1 LDGSLTPSKTFKIQ
15 EYPTATPKRS
25 AKAGR
30 IPVVTCARC
39 AAPIPDGARFCP
51 ACGAALDD
59 ALTVGISLQPTRL
72 PGGPVG
78 VVSRRTPTPTP
89 GRAVASRSD
98 SGWLSS
104 SDSISHGRFTPG
116 SLLDSRYR
124 IIGLLGKGGM
134 GEVYRAD
141 DLRLGQPVALK
152 FLPEVL
158 RDEPVRLAQFHNE
171 VRTARQVSHPSVC
184 RVYDIGEVEGVPYIS
199 MEYVDGENL
208 ATSLRRI
215 GRFPEDKAAEIARQL
230 CAGLAAA
237 HQRGVIHRDL
247 KPANVMLDGAGRV
260 RIMDFGLAA
269 AGRVDDVRAGTPAYM
284 APEQLLGREVT
295 QRSDIFS
302 LGLVI
307 YELFTGRRA
316 YTAST
321 IGDLVNQ
328 HESRSLA
335 PPSEIVTTV
344 GAAIDHIIL
353 RCLDPDPDRRPASA
367 LAVAAALPGGDPLAA
382 ALAAGETPSP
392 ELVAAAG
399 EGAGFSLLVAWSML
413 AAIAAGL
420 VAVAGLALRDSPFD
434 RLRPEYSGD
443 VLTQKAREA
452 IAQLGYQSRARDA
465 AVGFEW
471 SALLIESMRKT
482 DGPAPQWDRVL
493 TQRPSPLTFWYR
505 QSPEPLV
512 ATTFHHD
519 LLTPGI
525 VDRADPPP
533 ISSDMIQVNVD
544 HRGRL
549 TYFEAIPPQ
558 RLRSPV
564 APAAV
569 DWAPLFRLAE
579 LDHAALQPVDPLW
592 TWLAGSDTRA
602 AWTGTWPGSGRPL
615 RVEAAAFGGRPVG
628 FMLIN
633 ESQPPWRMADDT
645 SGESTPY
652 LLLLMALAVLTLGG
666 SAILA
671 RRNIRDGRGDR
682 RGAARLAA
690 LVTIVL
696 MALWVCQVHVSDTFG
711 LFALFLLAVCT
722 SVFYGVILWTVY
734 LALEP
739 FVRRH
744 WPRVLVSWTNVLTG
758 HASDAV
764 VGRDVLIGV
773 ALGIWFA
780 LLFRSLARISGAGP
794 VTFPGEI
801 DLLLGLRSTIGVVL
815 QEALYAIRNVLM
827 YFFVLFSLRIVLRGR
842 WAAAIA
848 FTAFFT
854 LFNALGNDNAW
865 LGGVTGVLY
874 FGTAAF
880 VIIRFG
886 GLLAFVV
893 GSFVSSL
900 LFDVVLA
907 MDASAWYFGNTVF
920 VLAVVVTLA
929 IWAFYTATGRRP
941 FGAAVTGTA

>member
-1 LDGSLTPSKTFKIQ
+1 MP
-15 EYPTATPKRS
+15 A
-25 AKAGR
+25 AAG
-30 IPVVTCARC
+30 
-39 AAPIPDGARFCP
+39 PI
-51 ACGAALDD
+51 
-59 ALTVGISLQPTRL
+59 
-72 PGGPVG
+72 G
-78 VVSRRTPTPTP
+78 VVSRRTPAP
-89 GRAVASRSD
+89 AAAAQKSD

-104 SDSISHGRFTPG
+104 SDSISHGRFAPG
-116 SLLDSRYR
+116 TLLDGRYR

-152 FLPEVL
+152 FLPDGL

-171 VRTARQVSHPSVC
+171 VRTARQVSHPNVC

-215 GRFPEDKAAEIARQL
+215 GRFPEDKAADIARQL

-269 AGRVDDVRAGTPAYM
+269 AGRIDDVRAGTPAYM

-295 QRSDIFS
+295 QRSDIFA

-316 YTAST
+316 YTANT

-328 HESRSLA
+328 HESRSFA
-335 PPSEIVTTV
+335 PPSEVVSAIDS
-344 GAAIDHIIL
+344 AIDHIIL

-382 ALAAGETPSP
+382 MLAAGETPSP

-399 EGAGFSLLVAWSML
+399 EGAGFSRLVAWSMFG
-413 AAIAAGL
+413 AIAAGL
-420 VAVAGLALRDSPFD
+420 CAVLALGLYDSPFD
-434 RLRPEYSGD
+434 RVRPEYSRD
-443 VLTQKAREA
+443 VLTQKARDA
-452 IAQLGYQSRARDA
+452 IARLGYESRVRDA

-471 SALLIESMRKT
+471 NDLLLQSVAKT
-482 DGPAPQWDRVL
+482 DGPSTQWDKVF

-505 QSPEPLV
+505 QSAEPLV
-512 ATTFHHD
+512 ATTFHTD

-544 HRGRL
+544 HQGRL
-549 TYFEAIPPQ
+549 TFFEAIPPQ
-558 RLRSPV
+558 RQSSPV
-564 APAAV
+564 HATSV
-569 DWAPLFRLAE
+569 DWTPLFQLAG
-579 LDHAALQPVDPLW
+579 LDQAALQPVDPVW
-592 TWLAGSDTRA
+592 TFLAASDTRA
-602 AWTGTWPGSGRPL
+602 AWTGKWPESGRPL
-615 RVEAAAFGGRPVG
+615 RVEAAAFGGRPVA
-628 FMLIN
+628 FMTIGDW
-633 ESQPPWRMADDT
+633 QKPWRMADTT
-645 SGESTPY
+645 SSETTAY
-652 LLLLMALAVLTLGG
+652 LVLLLGVTIVVLAGA
-666 SAILA
+666 AILA
-671 RRNIRDGRGDR
+671 RRNIREGKGDR

-690 LVTIVL
+690 YMTAVL
-696 MALWVCQVHVSDTFG
+696 MALWVCQVHVSASLG

-722 SVFYGVILWTVY
+722 SVFYGVLLWTVY

-758 HASDAV
+758 RASDAV
-764 VGRDVLIGV
+764 VGRDALIGV

-780 LLFRSLARISGAGP
+780 LIFRAIAAFELDGP
-794 VTFPGEI
+794 INFPGEVE
-801 DLLLGLRSTIGVVL
+801 LLLGLRSTIGVVL
-815 QEALYAIRNVLM
+815 QEGLYAIRNVLL
-827 YFFVLFSLRIVLRGR
+827 YFFILFVLRMLLR
-842 WAAAIA
+842 RQWAAMIA

-854 LFNALGNDNAW
+854 LLNALGNERVW
-865 LGGVTGVLY
+865 LGGMIGLLY

-880 VIIRFG
+880 VIVRFG

-900 LFDVVLA
+900 LFDVVLTL
-907 MDASAWYFGNTVF
+907 DSSAWYFGNTAF
-920 VLAVVVTLA
+920 VLAVVAALT

-941 FGAAVTGTA
+941 WGPADATP